1 MSGLVPIA
9 LLFAVLPGHP
19 VSTGGLKPRTIT
31 QPTPKAAN
39 FTLNVSPATIT
50 FNATNPN
57 NAPVV
62 AGSSTASLTWTSL
75 SSGGNWSLTVQSSSP
90 TFTNCPTVPISAVT
104 VTCASASV
112 GSLGGSASCGG
123 AFPLSTTATQ
133 VAGGTEGV
141 IALNYSVTI
150 NFTLSDQWKYIAETS
165 PACSL
170 TLTYTANV
178 P

>member
-1 MSGLVPIA
+1 MSGLLPIT
-9 LLFAVLPGHP
+9 LLFAILPGHP
-19 VSTGGLKPRTIT
+19 VATGGRKPRIIA
-31 QPTPKAAN
+31 QPTAKAAN

-62 AGSSTASLTWTSL
+62 AGSSTASLSWSTL
-75 SSGGNWSLTVQSSSP
+75 SSGGNWTVTVQASSP

-104 VTCASASV
+104 VTCASATI
-112 GSLGGSASCGG
+112 GSLGGSASCAG
-123 AFPLSTTATQ
+123 AFPLSTTAMQ
-133 VAGGTEGV
+133 VAGGAEGV
-141 IALNYSVTI
+141 LALNYSVTI
-150 NFTLSDQWKYIAETS
+150 NFTLSDRWKYIAETS

-170 TLTYTANV
+170 TLTYNANV